1 MKAPQF
7 QNLFRFA
14 LALLLAGGVLAAGV
28 SLPARPAVGNALAAS
43 QTITPASQCTG
54 STCG

>member
-7 QNLFRFA
+7 QNLYRFA
-14 LALLLAGGVLAAGV
+14 LALLLAGSVLAAGV
-28 SLPARPAVGNALAAS
+28 SLPAGATSDSALAAS
-43 QTITPASQCTG
+43 QTIPPASTCTG

>member
-7 QNLFRFA
+7 KNLYRFA
-14 LALLLAGGVLAAGV
+14 LALLLAGSLLAAGV
-28 SLPARPAVGNALAAS
+28 SLPAQPAGGNALAAS
-43 QTITPASQCTG
+43 QTIPPASSCTG

>member
-7 QNLFRFA
+7 HNLYRFA
-14 LALLLAGGVLAAGV
+14 LALLLAGAMLAARLT
-28 SLPARPAVGNALAAS
+28 LPDQPAGNSLAAS
-43 QTITPASQCTG
+43 QTIPPASICTG